1 VYQGA
6 NCRAIL
12 KTNDE
17 RESGQNAGH
26 VDAGVP
32 HLVELEMLTSVPR
45 INGWHKSIA
54 VGKEMAK

>member
-6 NCRAIL
+6 NFRAIL

-32 HLVELEMLTSVPR
+32 SSLKCLRHFQESMAGTNRSLVEKKWQ
-45 INGWHKSIA
+45 N
-54 VGKEMAK
+54 